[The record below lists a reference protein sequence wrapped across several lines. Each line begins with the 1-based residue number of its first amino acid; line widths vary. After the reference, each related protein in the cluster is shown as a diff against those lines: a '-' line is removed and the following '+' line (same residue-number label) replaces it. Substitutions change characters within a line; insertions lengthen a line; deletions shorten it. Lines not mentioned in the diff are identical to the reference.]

1 MLRLIFIIK
10 RNEHNSI
17 NINPYR
23 GTSKAADAGSNKR
36 SKNTK
41 TMSEDYKLPADD
53 EETVLYLVPEIG
65 KQTEHL
71 NLKSLLYVRHVLD
84 KVANEYNINPDQSI
98 GMVGD
103 RKSVEVIMAE
113 LIEGYQKYWG
123 DNFASLADDIDF
135 DNPLPNKV

>member
-1 MLRLIFIIK
+1 
-10 RNEHNSI
+10 
-17 NINPYR
+17 
-23 GTSKAADAGSNKR
+23 
-36 SKNTK
+36 
-41 TMSEDYKLPADD
+41 MSEDYKLPADD